1 VNFAIL
7 SVHIFLPIIG
17 GILLL
22 LLGCFRAKVKY
33 ISRSLSLVIAL
44 TNFFI
49 SALIILYFD
58 HNIVSGFQFIEKYS
72 WFLNYD
78 ISYHIGIDNL
88 SIYFLSLTTF
98 LTVLCI
104 ITSFDTIKSKEAQF
118 YGLLLILQGLVIGVF
133 CAIDIILFYIFFET
147 VLIPM
152 FLIIGIWGGEN
163 RIYASFKF
171 FLYTLAGSLLFLLVS
186 IYLVH
191 YTETGN
197 IELIGKKT
205 VLYDLETQKLL
216 WLAFFVAFAVKIPMW
231 PLHTW
236 LPDAHVQAPTVG
248 SVMLAGVLL
257 KMGGYG
263 FLRFSL
269 PMLPDASIYYADFMM
284 KLSMIAI
291 VYTSIVALMQ
301 IDLKKM
307 IAYSSIAHMGYVTA
321 GIFTFTKQGIEGA
334 IFNMISHGL
343 VSGALFLC
351 VGFLYQRTHTKEIA
365 LYGGLT
371 EKMPNLAM
379 LLMVFTMASI
389 GLPLTSGF
397 IGELFVMFAVFKAN
411 KLYGL
416 ITASGMVLGAAYMLW
431 LYARV
436 MFGPLKKSLLD
447 VEDLIPQEKIALTSI
462 ALLII
467 LFGIMP
473 DIIMTDLS
481 NFTDELINKIKTD
494 SLSLNFITTYNVIEK

>member
-1 VNFAIL
+1 
-7 SVHIFLPIIG
+7 
-17 GILLL
+17 
-22 LLGCFRAKVKY
+22 
-33 ISRSLSLVIAL
+33 
-44 TNFFI
+44 
-49 SALIILYFD
+49 
-58 HNIVSGFQFIEKYS
+58 
-72 WFLNYD
+72 
-78 ISYHIGIDNL
+78 
-88 SIYFLSLTTF
+88 
-98 LTVLCI
+98 
-104 ITSFDTIKSKEAQF
+104 
-118 YGLLLILQGLVIGVF
+118 
-133 CAIDIILFYIFFET
+133 
-147 VLIPM
+147 
-152 FLIIGIWGGEN
+152 
-163 RIYASFKF
+163 
-171 FLYTLAGSLLFLLVS
+171 
-186 IYLVH
+186 
-191 YTETGN
+191 
-197 IELIGKKT
+197 
-205 VLYDLETQKLL
+205 
-216 WLAFFVAFAVKIPMW
+216 
-231 PLHTW
+231 
-236 LPDAHVQAPTVG
+236 
-248 SVMLAGVLL
+248 MLAGVLL

-321 GIFTFTKQGIEGA
+321 GIFSFTKQGIEGA

-397 IGELFVMFAVFKAN
+397 IGELFVMFAVFKVN

-431 LYARV
+431 LYAKV

-481 NFTDELINKIKTD
+481 NFTDELINKIRTD